1 MGACFLIRKIS
12 LRSESRAK
20 KNLESLTEEET
31 MSYLHTIGL
40 ENFRLFKYRTVF
52 ELAPITILTG
62 INNSGKSSLIKSLQL
77 FKSSINATGGL
88 DELNFTG
95 GRHNLGSFKTA
106 LNRDSESGLMKFR
119 FDFPLRAIKEKTFLE
134 LEYRAE
140 KGNPEFG
147 QLVKLQV
154 FFESG
159 EMILRVE
166 LNPED
171 EHEKLIAI
179 DFQFLNGYFSKIFT
193 PDFFAK
199 KKTDDD
205 FWADPVKTNDFF
217 KSIIPPSAEE
227 IDEVID
233 EANKSSIFHY
243 FYSQKEVYHWFEYDN
258 DGCYQ
263 IFKGFDEFKK
273 EDKKSRL
280 TILLN
285 LANEGFPV
293 SRSHSDF
300 GVIPIL
306 EEKLR
311 LIKWSLEGRYESD
324 YDIPEYPLSSIME
337 YVFEDFLKKDLVSSL
352 KEFENGFTSISS
364 LSSVRANSER
374 LYSNNSDIVDINS
387 LLIDFSRLTFKRND
401 PIETFIN
408 RSLQKFS
415 IGSEIKINRYQGT
428 ASEIFVM
435 RNGEDV
441 LLADLGFGFTQLVPI
456 ILKIAVAAYRK
467 QMDDPFDPFPS
478 SIFLL
483 EEPESNLHPSY
494 QSKLAELIVD
504 AARTFNIQF
513 IIETHSEYLIRNLQ
527 YMTAIKTLKPQDTK
541 IYYFHQPGSEDF
553 EEAPYRV
560 IEIMKDGRLSNEF
573 GEGFFDEIPRL
584 LAFLYNSSFNN

>member
-1 MGACFLIRKIS
+1 M
-12 LRSESRAK
+12 
-20 KNLESLTEEET
+20 N
-31 MSYLHTIGL
+31 YLHTIGL
-40 ENFRLFKYRTVF
+40 ENFRLFKDQTTF

-77 FKSSINATGGL
+77 FKSSIKVSGGL

-106 LNRDSESGLMKFR
+106 LNRDNESGLMKFK
-119 FDFPLRAIKEKTFLE
+119 FDFPLLGIKEKTLLE
-134 LEYRAE
+134 FEYRAE

-147 QLVKLQV
+147 ELVKLQV
-154 FFESG
+154 VFESG
-159 EMILRVE
+159 EMILRIG

-171 EHEKLIAI
+171 EQEKLIAI
-179 DFQFLNGYFSKIFT
+179 DFEFLNGYFSRIFT
-193 PDFFAK
+193 PEFFNK
-199 KKTDDD
+199 KKSDDE
-205 FWADPVKTNDFF
+205 FWEDPSKAEKFF
-217 KSIIPPSAEE
+217 KDLTPPSAEE
-227 IDEVID
+227 IGQAID
-233 EANKSSIFHY
+233 EARESSIFDY
-243 FYSQKEVYHWFEYDN
+243 FYGQKEFYHWFEYDN

-263 IFKGFDEFKK
+263 IFKGFDEFNQEEKK
-273 EDKKSRL
+273 QCQTNLK
-280 TILLN
+280 N

-293 SRSHSDF
+293 SPNHSELGF
-300 GVIPIL
+300 ISIL
-306 EEKLR
+306 ERNLE
-311 LIKWSLEGRYESD
+311 LIKWHLQGRYGSD
-324 YDIPEYPLSSIME
+324 SDKSKYPLSSIME
-337 YVFEDFLKKDLVSSL
+337 YVFEEFLKKDVVEKL
-352 KEFENGFTSISS
+352 KKFVAGFAAISS

-374 LYSNNSDIVDINS
+374 LYANNSDIVDINS
-387 LLIDFSRLTFKRND
+387 LLIDFSRLTFKVHD
-401 PIETFIN
+401 PIESFIN

-428 ASEIFVM
+428 ASEIFVI
-435 RNGEDV
+435 RNGENV

-456 ILKIAVAAYRK
+456 ILKVAVAAHRK

-504 AARTFNIQF
+504 AARSFNIQF

-541 IYYFHQPGSEDF
+541 IFYFHQPGTEDF
-553 EEAPYRV
+553 EESPYRV

-584 LAFLYNSSFNN
+584 LAFLYNSSFN